1 MNTKLKVSQNKEKAR
16 KTMKKKNKKF
26 LFKQKLKINN

>member
-16 KTMKKKNKKF
+16 KTMKKKIKNFCLNK
-26 LFKQKLKINN
+26 N